1 MFFIVQLFVR
11 NFYFIDIKVIKY
23 LVLFMYAVF
32 AGISSPLSS
41 FSIKIFLFFDAFMLF
56 YVMMLF
62 RSFIIRFFYTW
73 CRQKV
78 KDFL

>member
-56 YVMMLF
+56 YVVFFFVLL
-62 RSFIIRFFYTW
+62 SFVFFILGAD
-73 CRQKV
+73 K
-78 KDFL
+78 K